1 MQECPVCLD
10 EIVSE
15 FVVCRPCQHELCGKC
30 WLTVDKETCVLC
42 REVLY
47 FTVKIKLFDGRLQRF
62 NVGHKMTCL
71 DVRRLLTD
79 TLGVTSRESQL
90 IFEWKSYW
98 R

>member
-1 MQECPVCLD
+1 MQECLD
-10 EIVSE
+10 
-15 FVVCRPCQHELCGKC
+15 CQQ
-30 WLTVDKETCVLC
+30 VDKEVLI
-42 REVLY
+42 

-90 IFEWKSYW
+90 VLNGRVINDDTVLNNLVIEDAVLHAVLNL
-98 R
+98 RGD

>member
-1 MQECPVCLD
+1 MQECLH
-10 EIVSE
+10 
-15 FVVCRPCQHELCGKC
+15 CQQ
-30 WLTVDKETCVLC
+30 VDKEVLI
-42 REVLY
+42 

-90 IFEWKSYW
+90 VLNGRVINDDTVLNNLVIEDAVLHAVLNL
-98 R
+98 RGD

>member
-1 MQECPVCLD
+1 M
-10 EIVSE
+10 
-15 FVVCRPCQHELCGKC
+15 F
-30 WLTVDKETCVLC
+30 
-42 REVLY
+42 

-90 IFEWKSYW
+90 VLNGTVISDDTVLSNLVIEDAVLHAVLNL
-98 R
+98 RGD